1 MIVALSKSIYLII
14 MNKKIVLGVIS
25 LVAVIGTAGVSA
37 SVIAARSNGMD
48 TTMKTQGGLR
58 MGNATSTMSIGS
70 GMDSAM
76 KNVKGKMQGKGMMG
90 GNATST
96 MMTSSSHSEA
106 MDSYRKAVDAAIQA
120 GDYTAW
126 KSALSLLPANG
137 HMGDMISGITKDNFS
152 KFVVMHKLTAQAD
165 AMRKD
170 LGLGMHGDMESMH
183 GDMESG
189 MRGNAAGH

>member
-58 MGNATSTMSIGS
+58 MGNATSTMSTGS

-152 KFVVMHKLTAQAD
+152 KFVEMHKLTAQAD